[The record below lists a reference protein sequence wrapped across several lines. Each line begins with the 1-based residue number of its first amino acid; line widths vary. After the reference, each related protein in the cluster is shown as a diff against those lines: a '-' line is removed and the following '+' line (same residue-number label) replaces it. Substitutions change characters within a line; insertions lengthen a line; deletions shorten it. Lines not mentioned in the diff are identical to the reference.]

1 MSMFEYKRSF
11 AVKPLIAGILL
22 AAGLFGCE
30 PPRYYRVPVPPSH
43 TAPLPRAPQ
52 APEPLPPPPPP
63 APEVSRRPLPQDP
76 KIREQ
81 DIGSKAPAK
90 APASNDTMGPS
101 KQPSVR
107 ETRTPV
113 EPTAPP
119 TLPPPLPDDSSLL
132 AKITPGVSPR
142 RAASLR
148 LTEEGRKLLDSGEP
162 AKALT
167 PLERTI
173 DIDATNPYGYFYLAK
188 AQHRLGR
195 YQQSLNFLEVAE
207 SRLSGEPFWLA
218 EVHALRGENFRALG
232 QLRRAEVSYD
242 YALRVNSGNRT
253 AAEGLARMQSEA
265 QPASR

>member
-1 MSMFEYKRSF
+1 MSFVEYKRSF
-11 AVKPLIAGILL
+11 AVKPLLAGILL
-22 AAGLFGCE
+22 AAGLSGCE
-30 PPRYYRVPVPPSH
+30 PPRYYRVPVPPSN

-52 APEPLPPPPPP
+52 TSEPTPPPPPVP
-63 APEVSRRPLPQDP
+63 DVSRRPLPQDP
-76 KIREQ
+76 RIREQ
-81 DIGSKAPAK
+81 DIGSKATAV
-90 APASNDTMGPS
+90 APATKETREPP
-101 KQPSVR
+101 KQASVR

-113 EPTAPP
+113 EPLPQP
-119 TLPPPLPDDSSLL
+119 TPPPLPDDSSLL
-132 AKITPGVSPR
+132 AKITPGVPPQ

-188 AQHRLGR
+188 AHHRLGR

-218 EVHALRGENFRALG
+218 EVHALRGDNFRALG

-242 YALRVNSGNRT
+242 YALRLNSGNRT

>member
-1 MSMFEYKRSF
+1 MRCIENKRWCATKRS
-11 AVKPLIAGILL
+11 L
-22 AAGLFGCE
+22 ANMVWVVAIFGCE
-30 PPRYYRVPVPPSH
+30 PPRYYRVPVPPSN

-52 APEPLPPPPPP
+52 ASAPLPPPPP
-63 APEVSRRPLPQDP
+63 APDVSRRPLPQDP
-76 KIREQ
+76 SIREQ
-81 DIGSKAPAK
+81 DIGSKAPAT
-90 APASNDTMGPS
+90 APATKETREPS
-101 KQPSVR
+101 KQASVR

-113 EPTAPP
+113 EPSSQP
-119 TLPPPLPDDSSLL
+119 TPPPPLPDDSSLL
-132 AKITPGVSPR
+132 AKITPGVSPQ

-195 YQQSLNFLEVAE
+195 YQQSLNFLDVAE
-207 SRLSGEPFWLA
+207 SRLGGEPFWLA
-218 EVHALRGENFRALG
+218 EVHALRGENFRGLG
-232 QLRRAEVSYD
+232 QLHRAEVSYD
-242 YALRVNSGNRT
+242 YALRLNSGNRT